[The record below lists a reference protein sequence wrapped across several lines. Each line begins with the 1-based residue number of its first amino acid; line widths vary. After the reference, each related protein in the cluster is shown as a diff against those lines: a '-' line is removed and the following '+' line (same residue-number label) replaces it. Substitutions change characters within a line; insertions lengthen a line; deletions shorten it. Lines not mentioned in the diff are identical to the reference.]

1 MSNGAQVNVIDKE
14 GKSPMDYAEDL
25 KEGSEMIAIL
35 KGNRCTV
42 MWDLLLS
49 DLSFLILS
57 RRTAGLHM

>member
-35 KGNRCTV
+35 KGNRCPV

>member
-35 KGNRCTV
+35 KGNHCAV
-42 MWDLLLS
+42 MWDLLL
-49 DLSFLILS
+49 
-57 RRTAGLHM
+57 

>member
-35 KGNRCTV
+35 KGNGCPV

-57 RRTAGLHM
+57 R